1 MVSYVHEWKP
11 PLQQFPPLASLPAQ
25 EKRISTRLTL
35 ALFVLLV
42 GLAIHIDLAFS
53 SNDITVIA

>member
-1 MVSYVHEWKP
+1 METTSPTVSSTS
-11 PLQQFPPLASLPAQ
+11 FPPLASLPAQ